1 MGEDSK
7 FRVEQASGTQTPQN
21 ALSVSI
27 QRPIRLAIEKGR
39 AAGADFVEIFIE
51 DTESEEISGVGGKAS
66 NWING
71 RLRGAGVR
79 LLYGRD
85 AYFVSTHD
93 LSEAGL
99 GRAVEHAA
107 AAAASSGAS
116 FGSSSGSSFR
126 ATSFDSPSPSDHSGS
141 AIETKSLNRP
151 KLELPR
157 YDLVIPPKPE
167 SVQGPSRLRLLKRLD
182 QAARARSSS
191 VTQVESFLLWKRQRV
206 LIANSENL
214 WVEDERPY
222 VRVGVTVT
230 VEDSGQRESAYARL
244 GALASAEWF
253 ESVDLESLAIQATE
267 RALLMLKA
275 DYAPAGEMP
284 VVIDAGFGGVIFHE
298 ACGHG
303 LETTS
308 VAKGASVFCGKLG
321 EKVAADCV
329 TAIDDGTLQGGWG
342 SLGCDDEGRATE
354 RTVLIEN
361 GVLKSYMVDRVGS
374 LRTGYVCT
382 GSARRE
388 SYRFAPTSRMRN
400 TFIAAGQDSLESMIG
415 DIDDGLYAKEMGG
428 GSVSPGTGDFNFSV
442 VEAYRIRRGRI
453 EEAVKGAT
461 LVGRGIE
468 TLGRITRV
476 GRELRLQDGMC
487 GSVSGTIPA
496 AVGQPPITVSKILV
510 GGRTR

>member
-1 MGEDSK
+1 MGEK
-7 FRVEQASGTQTPQN
+7 
-21 ALSVSI
+21 
-27 QRPIRLAIEKGR
+27 
-39 AAGADFVEIFIE
+39 
-51 DTESEEISGVGGKAS
+51 
-66 NWING
+66 
-71 RLRGAGVR
+71 
-79 LLYGRD
+79 
-85 AYFVSTHD
+85 
-93 LSEAGL
+93 
-99 GRAVEHAA
+99 
-107 AAAASSGAS
+107 AASEN
-116 FGSSSGSSFR
+116 F
-126 ATSFDSPSPSDHSGS
+126 
-141 AIETKSLNRP
+141 IRP
-151 KLELPR
+151 KF
-157 YDLVIPPKPE
+157 DIVVPPAQPG
-167 SVQGPSRLRLLKRLD
+167 VQSSNRLRLLKRLD
-182 QAARARSSS
+182 QAARARSAR
-191 VTQVESFLLWKRQRV
+191 VTQVESFLLWRHQRV
-206 LIANSENL
+206 LIVNSENL
-214 WVEDERPY
+214 WAEDERPY
-222 VRVGVTVT
+222 ARVGVTVT
-230 VEDSGQRESAYARL
+230 VEDAGQRESAYVRQ
-244 GALASAEWF
+244 GALASAEWLDG
-253 ESVDLESLAIQATE
+253 VDLESLAIQATD
-267 RALLMLKA
+267 RAVLTLKA
-275 DYAPAGEMP
+275 GYAPAGEMP

-321 EKVAADCV
+321 EKVAANCV
-329 TAIDDGTLQGGWG
+329 TAIDDGTLWGGWG
-342 SLGCDDEGRATE
+342 SLGCDDEGRATQ

-374 LRTGYVCT
+374 LRTGYSCT

-400 TFIAAGQDSLESMIG
+400 TFIATGSDSLESMIA
-415 DIDDGLYAKEMGG
+415 DLDDGLYAKEMGG

-442 VEAYRIRRGRI
+442 VEAYRIRRGRV

>member
-1 MGEDSK
+1 MGDDLK
-7 FRVEQASGTQTPQN
+7 FRVENASRSQTRQSGLSIATQQ
-21 ALSVSI
+21 
-27 QRPIRLAIEKGR
+27 PIRAAIEKGR
-39 AAGADFVEIFIE
+39 AAGADFVEVFIE

-79 LLYGRD
+79 LLYGSD
-85 AYFVSTHD
+85 AYYVSTHD

-99 GRAVEHAA
+99 GRAIEHAA
-107 AAAASSGAS
+107 AAAAASSAVKATSPNTTHANPTG
-116 FGSSSGSSFR
+116 GSSSAPNFG
-126 ATSFDSPSPSDHSGS
+126 SPSE
-141 AIETKSLNRP
+141 ANSLSWP
-151 KLELPR
+151 KVELPR
-157 YDLVIPPKPE
+157 YDLVLPPTPQ
-167 SVQGPSRLRLLKRLD
+167 SLIGPSRLRLLKRLD
-182 QAARARSSS
+182 QAARSRSSS

-253 ESVDLESLAIQATE
+253 ESVDMESLAVQATE

-361 GVLKSYMVDRVGS
+361 GVLKSYMVDRLGS
-374 LRTGYVCT
+374 LRTGYACT

-400 TFIAAGQDSLESMIG
+400 TFIAAGQDSLESMIA

-442 VEAYRIRRGRI
+442 VEAYRIRRGRV

-496 AVGQPPITVSKILV
+496 AVGQPPITVSSILV